1 MSVEVVV
8 ALILSV
14 LAGLGHFVKDTHIKK
29 CKCFCVDSDCIDGN
43 LDKKVLELEQQIEKK
58 TSKLQSLKKKRADSS
73 PSTPSMTPA
82 VSIAEIITDALIDK
96 MVEKTTASSSV

>member
-29 CKCFCVDSDCIDGN
+29 CKCFCMDSDCIEGD
-43 LDKKVLELEQQIEKK
+43 LDKKVLALEQQIEKK
-58 TSKLQSLKKKRADSS
+58 TNQLNNLKQRKSESESSLQTPE
-73 PSTPSMTPA
+73 PS
-82 VSIAEIITDALIDK
+82 VSIPTTNEISL
-96 MVEKTTASSSV
+96 

>member
-8 ALILSV
+8 ALVISV
-14 LAGLGHFVKDTHIKK
+14 LAALGHFVKDTHIKK

-58 TSKLQSLKKKRADSS
+58 TCKLQSLKQKRSDSS
-73 PSTPSMTPA
+73 PTTPSMTPA
-82 VSIAEIITDALIDK
+82 VSIAEIITEAFIDK
-96 MVEKTTASSSV
+96 MVEKTASSSV

>member
-8 ALILSV
+8 ALVISV
-14 LAGLGHFVKDTHIKK
+14 LAALGHFVKDTHIKK

-58 TSKLQSLKKKRADSS
+58 TSKLQSLKQRREDST
-73 PSTPSMTPA
+73 PSTPVMTPDI
-82 VSIAEIITDALIDK
+82 STAEIINDVFI
-96 MVEKTTASSSV
+96 EKISSV